1 MAESGREGSR
11 RRDVPSLEAENEAL
25 RKLLSQNEQEIKQLK
40 AQQIRTRQQLQLSS
54 HRADQM
60 LVKYNTLAGS
70 KLGRLTLKIWDF
82 RTKLHSL
89 KVREGKLFL
98 LKLLRKPSLWTEAVP
113 SQKMSREQE
122 NWIESYIDRIA
133 AIPDS
138 NGCRYYERLPYRIG
152 LICDEFFYES
162 IRSAADFVFLTP
174 ENWEDALE
182 QGLDAMLFVTAWRG
196 LHEEWRGLGAVQ
208 NMDRNPMRR
217 LAISILEECRKKN
230 IPTVFYSKE
239 DPPNYAVFL
248 EYAKHCDHICTTAR
262 ECVPRYR
269 EDCGHDRVQAVCF
282 GIDPV
287 SHNPIGSRTGKK
299 EDTVLFSGSWML
311 KYPDRCRELSVMFD
325 GILQSGHG
333 LHIIDRNY
341 PGNPKYCFPAQYFPY
356 ASGALPHDLL
366 QKVHKLFDWAVNI
379 NSVKGSQTMFANR
392 AFELQANGV
401 LLLSNLSVGVNRLL
415 PTVQMVQDSAEV
427 ARILNSMTEEE
438 RYRRQTAGI
447 RSVMTGHTCFDRM
460 AQILK
465 PLGLPA
471 EQPKRR
477 ILVLAEEITDAVC
490 RSFARQ
496 SYPERELR
504 RADTVRPEE
513 VDAFDM
519 IAWFAPDA
527 EYGVFYLED
536 MANGFKY
543 TACDYITRDAWLE
556 GGVLHE
562 GVEHD
567 YVTRMGSKYRTLF
580 WRAAF
585 APEWLLQISGQQYL
599 PNGYSI
605 DRFHYDAAPVQGEKK
620 TQDYALSVILPVCDN
635 GLHLYGKAFAS
646 LQRSSL
652 FEKLDILL
660 ADTGSAEEK
669 TLKMEAYLEETYG
682 NVRRFSEERLED
694 LVSSVRAPYVV
705 LLAPENEFV
714 GDGCR
719 RLLDA
724 VTGEKVDLAAGSVL
738 LSGADAQQLKF
749 ENADRLWKQKKAYVQ
764 AAVVRKELFPE
775 LLREKPERIGKAC
788 ILEEPVLVCYE

>member
-1 MAESGREGSR
+1 MAESGREETR
-11 RRDVPSLEAENEAL
+11 LLAENEAL
-25 RKLLSQNEQEIKQLK
+25 RKLLTQNEQEIKQMK
-40 AQQIRTRQQLQLSS
+40 ALQIRTRQQLQLSS

-89 KVREGKLFL
+89 KVREGKYYL
-98 LKLLRKPSLWTEAVP
+98 LKLLRRPSLWTEEVP

-122 NWIESYIDRIA
+122 NWIENYIDRIA

-138 NGCRYYERLPYRIG
+138 NGCRYYEKLPYRIG

-174 ENWEDALE
+174 DNWEGALE
-182 QGLDAMLFVTAWRG
+182 QGLDVMLFVTAWRG

-208 NMDRNPMRR
+208 NMDKNPRRR
-217 LAISILEECRKKN
+217 LAISILEECRKRE

-239 DPPNYAVFL
+239 DPPNYEVFL
-248 EYAKHCDHICTTAR
+248 EYAKHCDYVCTTAE

-269 EDCGHDRVQAVCF
+269 EACGHDRVQAVCF
-282 GIDPV
+282 GIDPF
-287 SHNPIGSRTGKK
+287 SHNPIGMRSGEK

-311 KYPDRCRELSVMFD
+311 KYPDRCRELSVIFD
-325 GILQSGHG
+325 GILQTGHG

-379 NSVKGSQTMFANR
+379 NSVKGSRTMFANR

-401 LLLSNLSVGVNRLL
+401 MLLSNLSIGVNRML
-415 PTVQMVQDSAEV
+415 PTVQMVQDSTEV
-427 ARILNSMTEEE
+427 ARILDSMTEEE
-438 RYRRQTAGI
+438 RYERQIAGV
-447 RSVMTGHTCFDRM
+447 RSVMTEHTCFDRM
-460 AQILK
+460 AQILN
-465 PLGLPA
+465 PLGIPA
-471 EQPKRR
+471 QQSKRR
-477 ILVLAEEITDAVC
+477 ILVLAEEITDALR
-490 RSFARQ
+490 RSFEKQ
-496 SYPERELR
+496 SYPEKVLR
-504 RADTVRPEE
+504 NEADVQPENLS
-513 VDAFDM
+513 DFDM

-543 TACDYITRDAWLE
+543 TACDYITKDAWLE
-556 GGVLHE
+556 SGVLHE

-567 YVTRMGSKYRTLF
+567 YVTRMGGKYRTLF

-585 APEWLLQISGQQYL
+585 EPGFLLNLSGEQYL

-605 DRFHYDAAPVQGEKK
+605 DHFHYDAAPAAAAEELRE
-620 TQDYALSVILPVCDN
+620 YRLSVILPICNN

-646 LQRSSL
+646 LLRSSM

-660 ADTGSAEEK
+660 TDTGSVDEK
-669 TLKMEAYLEETYG
+669 TLKIETYLEDKYG
-682 NVRRFSEERLED
+682 NVCLIHTDRMED
-694 LVSSVRAPYVV
+694 LLFSVKAPYVTI
-705 LLAPENEFV
+705 LAPENEFV

-719 RLLDA
+719 KLWDA
-724 VTGEKVDLAAGSVL
+724 ITGEKADLAAGGIL
-738 LSGADAQQLKF
+738 LSGADSRQIRF
-749 ENADRLWKQKKAYVQ
+749 ETADQLWKQKKNYVQ
-764 AAVVRKELFPE
+764 AAVVRKELLSSLLQESPE
-775 LLREKPERIGKAC
+775 QIGHTC
-788 ILEEPVLVCYE
+788 ILEESVLVCYE